1 MLAIPPLR
9 QPYSHLDVNEV
20 VIAELANG
28 LPGLKDRVA
37 DIIKDNIGIADLPER
52 VRSWIYQLCI
62 PHTAGLEQKPFIG
75 KLALPIDLA
84 SLSQR

>member
-1 MLAIPPLR
+1 MLATQELR
-9 QPYSHLDVNEV
+9 QPYSHLDVDMV

-28 LPGLKDRVA
+28 LPGLKDRVT
-37 DIIKDNIGIADLPER
+37 DIIKETIGIDELPER

-62 PHTAGLEQKPFIG
+62 PHTAGLEPKPFTG